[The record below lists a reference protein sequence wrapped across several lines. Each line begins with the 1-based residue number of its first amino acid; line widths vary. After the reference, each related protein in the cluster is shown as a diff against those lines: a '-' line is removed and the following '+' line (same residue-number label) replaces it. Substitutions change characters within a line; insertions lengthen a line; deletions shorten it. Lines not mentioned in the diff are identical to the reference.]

1 MRVLSKFASD
11 KSLNLKLIV
20 EVEADGEVSEQKRQ
34 EAEAA
39 LRELGLEGNF
49 LE

>member
-11 KSLNLKLIV
+11 KSLNLKLTV
-20 EVEADGEVSEQKRQ
+20 EFEAEGDVSEQKRQ

-39 LRELGLEGNF
+39 IKELGLDGHF
-49 LE
+49 L